1 MFYTVLFTIFL
12 VLFLYDLIQRKEHA
26 EVAFVMGLSLFVL
39 VAFRSSSVGPDTF
52 NYISLFYTG
61 VYGNDFREMESVFLL
76 WNSFWRGLYFNGQMY
91 LIVCAIAS
99 VGSVIYVIW
108 KSSRQ
113 RVWSYTLFL
122 VSFAWYFYLSGIRQG
137 LAMGC
142 FTMGV
147 YLLNKNID
155 LLSFSLPNN
164 SSTSNKQISGV
175 KRFFMKL
182 ANAFRPLFS
191 LKNLTAFLFIFM
203 APLFH
208 TTALYAIAILFVSLA
223 FGGNRVFY
231 ILAILLTFV
240 LAVTGIFKSAEQL
253 LDRAFSLFTGDMSI
267 ASRYETYLDD
277 EYSYG
282 TGLYLVLKDCLPI
295 NCVALLALYLRN
307 RQYRLKERLFF
318 WLVITHNLFF
328 YFSYM
333 FRMNMFL
340 YPFACIAIAN
350 LISPVLKKK
359 QFGLLHVAFALYV
372 VLSAY
377 VEWRNLTAMPEFNY
391 EFFI

>member
-1 MFYTVLFTIFL
+1 
-12 VLFLYDLIQRKEHA
+12 
-26 EVAFVMGLSLFVL
+26 MGLSLFVL